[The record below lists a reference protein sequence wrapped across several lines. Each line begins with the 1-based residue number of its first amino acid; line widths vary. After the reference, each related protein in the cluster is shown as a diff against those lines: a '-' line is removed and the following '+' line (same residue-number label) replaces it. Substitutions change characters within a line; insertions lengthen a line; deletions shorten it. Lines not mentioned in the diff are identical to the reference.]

1 MGIRSAAVGAP
12 GMNPGYRPGYNNPGM
27 RPGFNHAFHHRFH
40 DRRFASFAA
49 FGAGPFYDDY
59 YPYDYAYDDG
69 GCYIVRQRVHTR
81 YGWRIRPVQVCG

>member
-1 MGIRSAAVGAP
+1 MRSTTG
-12 GMNPGYRPGYNNPGM
+12 
-27 RPGFNHAFHHRFH
+27 FH

-49 FGAGPFYDDY
+49 FGFGSFYDDPY
-59 YPYDYAYDDG
+59 YDYAYDDSYYGDG